1 MATQFLVMVLGWYL
15 VVVSV
20 FLVMRQEELRTVMH
34 EVISNRGLFFVL
46 AFITLILGLMMV
58 VSHNIWMM
66 GWPVLVTIFSWLVL
80 LTGLFRLFYPSM
92 AMSVAK
98 SFLDNPVRMRMTGVL
113 LFVLGLFFLMKAYY
127 PEGY

>member
-20 FLVMRQEELRTVMH
+20 FLVMRQEELRAVMH

-66 GWPVLVTIFSWLVL
+66 GWPVLVTLFSWLVL

-127 PEGY
+127 PAGY